1 MKPVIA
7 VTGSGQKIRPP
18 LATPALNT
26 LMAQTELGSEIS
38 LLQQG
43 LSYGSCLLFF
53 LPSHPQSSSLLCEP
67 FHPDKL
73 EACVDFVAIAER
85 SWQRCSNEMKQ
96 EFISQ
101 LHLLFLRL
109 QGKIIWSSNLVLL
122 KTRRHIQM
130 EDWANWLFAHS
141 LLFCQTLLTSLLL
154 IRTR

>member
-1 MKPVIA
+1 MLQWQSTEVILFYPDSQVCHKKTKGTLEVKPVIA

-43 LSYGSCLLFF
+43 LSSGPRLLFF
-53 LPSHPQSSSLLCEP
+53 LPSHPQSSSLLREP

-85 SWQRCSNEMKQ
+85 SWQRCSKEMKQ

-101 LHLLFLRL
+101 LPLLFLRL
-109 QGKIIWSSNLVLL
+109 QGKIIG
-122 KTRRHIQM
+122 
-130 EDWANWLFAHS
+130 A
-141 LLFCQTLLTSLLL
+141 L
-154 IRTR
+154 I